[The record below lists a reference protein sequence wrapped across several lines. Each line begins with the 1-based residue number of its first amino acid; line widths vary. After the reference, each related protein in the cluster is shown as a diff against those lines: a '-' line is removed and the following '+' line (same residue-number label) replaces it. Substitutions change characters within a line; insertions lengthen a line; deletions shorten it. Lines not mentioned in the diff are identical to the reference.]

1 LRQLHAVDDPADER
15 FASIVELVRCT
26 FQVDCAMLSLIDSD
40 SQCYVAQ
47 AGFQLT
53 GNDRQSAF
61 SAWALAADH
70 PVVLVVENALEDARF
85 RANPRVVGP
94 PHVRFYACVP
104 LVGTDAAIH
113 GVLAIADCKPRR
125 FATEQLAIL

>member
-1 LRQLHAVDDPADER
+1 MCLARW
-15 FASIVELVRCT
+15 
-26 FQVDCAMLSLIDSD
+26 
-40 SQCYVAQ
+40 
-47 AGFQLT
+47 LT
-53 GNDRQSAF
+53 E
-61 SAWALAADH
+61 
-70 PVVLVVENALEDARF
+70 PCRF

-125 FATEQLAIL
+125 FATEQLAILTNFTELCMRKLEELRTEEPRETAAAAVMGQGSTQLLQE